1 MSAYKYGVRLIQ
13 VSLYFFSQAYYFS
26 AIEKIIG
33 VEVNAD
39 LCGLQQQIIENY
51 SMADRVEVR
60 EIKYSISTVDK
71 ITTTNSSLVLHVF
84 DEIAGQMC

>member
-1 MSAYKYGVRLIQ
+1 M
-13 VSLYFFSQAYYFS
+13 
-26 AIEKIIG
+26 
-33 VEVNAD
+33 D

-60 EIKYSISTVDK
+60 GIKYFISTVDK
-71 ITTTNSSLVLHVF
+71 ITTTNSSLVLHLF